1 MPTTPETDTLGFEQ
15 PQWKRITPARSPAA
29 REDHTW
35 TVDAERRFAYLFGGR
50 DGSKDF
56 DDLWRF
62 DLEQDSWK
70 KLSPAG
76 ATPEARFGHSAV
88 WVDGLGLVV
97 FAGQKGVEFFGDLWV
112 FDPDRDKWKELPA
125 NGAAP
130 KRRYGSCMIVGPDGR
145 IWISHGFTFSGR
157 FDDTR
162 AYNLKTSR
170 WASIAPDGRR
180 PGERCLHDCFT
191 SSTGQLVLYGGQD
204 NSERALGDLWV
215 TRPNGSWKKAA
226 APQASARRLYA
237 VTEAGAYAYVF
248 GGAGKD
254 DRAFDDLWR
263 VDRDTLEFER
273 VRVDGPT
280 PGARYA
286 GTLITDPV
294 RGRLLLFGGQG
305 NDAMSDMWEL
315 TDVVSLGDNDEQA
328 AESTGLDPDP
338 AASDPPDP
346 EAAAIPELAA

>member
-1 MPTTPETDTLGFEQ
+1 
-15 PQWKRITPARSPAA
+15 
-29 REDHTW
+29 
-35 TVDAERRFAYLFGGR
+35 
-50 DGSKDF
+50 
-56 DDLWRF
+56 
-62 DLEQDSWK
+62 
-70 KLSPAG
+70 
-76 ATPEARFGHSAV
+76 
-88 WVDGLGLVV
+88 
-97 FAGQKGVEFFGDLWV
+97 
-112 FDPDRDKWKELPA
+112 
-125 NGAAP
+125 
-130 KRRYGSCMIVGPDGR
+130 MIVGPDGR

-226 APQASARRLYA
+226 APKASARRLYA

-263 VDRDTLEFER
+263 VDRDTLEFEP

-315 TDVVSLGDNDEQA
+315 TDVVSLGDSDEQA
-328 AESTGLDPDP
+328 AESTGLDPDQ
-338 AASDPPDP
+338 AASDSPDP
-346 EAAAIPELAA
+346 EALAIPKPAA